1 MRLVH
6 GDTLAFDFRMV
17 LINIPAAASVAK
29 TVIDLVRNGTSNG
42 LPLGNELPDWWDR
55 VSTWEI
61 VENDAAFNVGQ
72 DEAMSVP
79 VLPRAAG
86 IGLNP
91 PVSADATKTKF
102 LKADAGGRVLA
113 TFIGYIIDEDVMWS
127 KDK

>member
-17 LINIPAAASVAK
+17 LINIPAAASDAK
-29 TVIDLVRNGTSNG
+29 TVIDLVRNGTANG
-42 LPLGNELPDWWDR
+42 DPLGNKLPDWWDR

-61 VENDAAFNVGQ
+61 VENAAAFNVGQ
-72 DEAMSVP
+72 DVDMKVP

-86 IGLNP
+86 IGINP
-91 PVSADATKTKF
+91 PVSADAAKTKF
-102 LKADAGGRVLA
+102 LKADSGGKVLA

-127 KDK
+127 MDK